1 MKLLVIVGSFCIVFA
16 ARLFQVSLQASSM
29 VGSPSSFDPYGDI
42 WCLLS
47 SCTYGLV
54 SRLVVLA
61 VTKSEKRP
69 GATIAALLISGVLLL
84 SDFAKPSRFED
95 GTYLDHAIRT
105 IGMAQA
111 KALGHDV
118 RTVKIFHSIAKL

>member
-29 VGSPSSFDPYGDI
+29 VGSPLPFDPYGVI

-54 SRLVVLA
+54 SMLVVLA

-69 GATIAALLISGVLLL
+69 GTTIAALLISGVLLL

-95 GTYLDHAIRT
+95 GTYLDHAIHT
-105 IGMAQA
+105 IGMAQTR
-111 KALGHDV
+111 ALGNDV